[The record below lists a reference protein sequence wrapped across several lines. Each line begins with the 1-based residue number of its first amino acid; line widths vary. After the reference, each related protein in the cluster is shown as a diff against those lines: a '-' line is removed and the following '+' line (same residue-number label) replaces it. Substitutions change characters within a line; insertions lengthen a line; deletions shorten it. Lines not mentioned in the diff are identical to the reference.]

1 MPIFTRAKN
10 ILLSPATEWRIID
23 SEVETPQSL
32 LRKYVVPM
40 ALIPALAWFIGYGL
54 IGIDAYFF
62 RLGGIKWGILLA
74 AISFLTSLVT
84 YFISTYVVDALAP
97 SFGSAK
103 NPGRSAQLV
112 AYSYTA
118 VWVAGVFYIIPSLSR
133 LTILGLYAI
142 YLFYVGIPVVKK
154 TPEDK
159 RITYTIV
166 CSIIIIVIAF
176 VVGQIISNIIYL
188 VAGNPLPEGNFWDL
202 RWR

>member
-1 MPIFTRAKN
+1 MPIFTRVKN
-10 ILLSPATEWRIID
+10 ILLSPTTEWRVID

-40 ALIPALAWFIGYGL
+40 ALIPAIAWFIGYGL

-62 RLGGIKWGILLA
+62 RLGGIKWGIILA

-84 YFISTYVVDALAP
+84 YFVSTYVVDALAP
-97 SFGSAK
+97 SFGSTK
-103 NPGRSAQLV
+103 NLGRSAQLV

-142 YLFYVGIPVVKK
+142 YLFYLGIPDLKK
-154 TPEDK
+154 NPEDK

-188 VAGNPLPEGNFWDL
+188 LAGNPLPEGNFWDL

>member
-23 SEVETPQSL
+23 SEMETPQSL

-40 ALIPALAWFIGYGL
+40 ALIPAAAWFIGYGL

-62 RLGGIKWGILLA
+62 RLGGIKWGIILA
-74 AISFLTSLVT
+74 AISFITSLVT

-103 NPGRSAQLV
+103 NLGRSAQVV

-118 VWVAGVFYIIPSLSR
+118 VWVTGVFYIIPSLSR

-142 YLFYVGIPVVKK
+142 YLFYLAIPVMKK

-188 VAGNPLPEGNFWDL
+188 LVGNPLPEGNFWDL

>member
-1 MPIFTRAKN
+1 MPIFTRVKN
-10 ILLSPATEWRIID
+10 ILLSPTTEWRVID

-40 ALIPALAWFIGYGL
+40 ALIPAIAWFIGYGL

-62 RLGGIKWGILLA
+62 RLGGIKWGIILA

-84 YFISTYVVDALAP
+84 YFVSTYVVDALAP
-97 SFGSAK
+97 SFGSTK
-103 NPGRSAQLV
+103 NLGRSAQLV

-118 VWVAGVFYIIPSLSR
+118 VWVAGVFYILPSLSR

-142 YLFYVGIPVVKK
+142 YLFYLGIPVMKK
-154 TPEDK
+154 NPEDK

-188 VAGNPLPEGNFWDL
+188 LAGNPLPEGNFWDL

>member
-1 MPIFTRAKN
+1 MPVFTRAKN
-10 ILLSPATEWRIID
+10 ILLSPGAEWRIID
-23 SEVETPQSL
+23 SEMETPQSL
-32 LRKYVVPM
+32 LKKYVVPM
-40 ALIPALAWFIGYGL
+40 ALIPAIAWFIGYGL

-62 RLGGIKWGILLA
+62 RLGGIKWGIILA
-74 AISFLTSLVT
+74 AISFITSLVT

-103 NPGRSAQLV
+103 NLGRSAQLV

-142 YLFYVGIPVVKK
+142 YLFYLGIPVVKK

-188 VAGNPLPEGNFWDL
+188 LAGNPLPEGNFWDL

>member
-1 MPIFTRAKN
+1 MPIFTRVKN
-10 ILLSPATEWRIID
+10 ILLSPTTEWRTID

-40 ALIPALAWFIGYGL
+40 ALIPAVAWFIGYGL

-62 RLGGIKWGILLA
+62 RLGGIKWGIILA
-74 AISFLTSLVT
+74 AISFITSLVT

-103 NPGRSAQLV
+103 NLGRSAQLV

-142 YLFYVGIPVVKK
+142 YLFYLGIPVVKK

-166 CSIIIIVIAF
+166 CSIVIIVIAF

-188 VAGNPLPEGNFWDL
+188 LAGNPLPEGNFWDL

>member
-1 MPIFTRAKN
+1 MPIFTRVKN
-10 ILLSPATEWRIID
+10 ILLSPTTEWRVID

-40 ALIPALAWFIGYGL
+40 ALIPAIAWFIGYGL

-62 RLGGIKWGILLA
+62 RLGGIKWGIILA

-84 YFISTYVVDALAP
+84 YFVSTYVVDALAP
-97 SFGSAK
+97 SFGSTK
-103 NPGRSAQLV
+103 NLGRSAQLV

-142 YLFYVGIPVVKK
+142 YLFYLGIPVMKK
-154 TPEDK
+154 NPEDK

-188 VAGNPLPEGNFWDL
+188 LAGNPLPEGNFWDL